1 MMGGILML
9 QDWLVGL
16 VLLLGAAVEL
26 FIVHIALDLPRQ
38 VGWVIDAIVL
48 VALLAGVGVAIRA
61 HPLGILIDERN
72 KMSLSRLQMTV
83 WTVIV
88 LTAFAAIGLS
98 RARND
103 VADPL
108 AVAIPEQLLWAIGIT
123 ATALVGTLAVRQV
136 KEGANERVPRGS
148 GFAVGPITYNA
159 APTEARWTDIFAGEE
174 TGNEGVADLGKVQ
187 MFYFTA
193 IAAIVYAFA
202 VFQLLAGPTSPEG
215 LTGLP
220 VLSEGMIVLL
230 GLSNGAYLVKK
241 ALPT

>member
-1 MMGGILML
+1 MIR
-9 QDWLVGL
+9 DWLVGL
-16 VLLLGAAVEL
+16 VVLVGAAVEL
-26 FIVHIALDLPRQ
+26 FVVHIALDLPRQ
-38 VGWVIDAIVL
+38 VGWLIDVIVL
-48 VALLAGVGVAIRA
+48 VALLGGVGVAIRA

-72 KMSLSRLQMTV
+72 KMSLSRLQMSV

-98 RARND
+98 RAREGG
-103 VADPL
+103 VADPV

-123 ATALVGTLAVRQV
+123 ATALLGNLGIRQV
-136 KEGANERVPRGS
+136 KEGQSPRVARGS

-159 APTEARWTDIFAGEE
+159 APSEARWTDIFTGEE
-174 TGNEGVADLGKVQ
+174 TGNEGVADIGKIQ

-193 IAAIVYAFA
+193 IAVIVYAFA
-202 VFQLLAGPTSPEG
+202 VFQLLAGPTTAQD

-220 VLSEGMIVLL
+220 VLSEGMVVLL

-241 ALPT
+241 AVPATTP